1 MIEFAIEQ
9 RLAAF
14 EGGAQGAH
22 KLARGLDPVPTRS
35 AHWVAHE
42 DMREAIGRFVARESA
57 GVDHTL
63 EELQEHRAFR
73 DAGAAPA

>member
-1 MIEFAIEQ
+1 
-9 RLAAF
+9 
-14 EGGAQGAH
+14 
-22 KLARGLDPVPTRS
+22 VPTRS

-42 DMREAIGRFVARESA
+42 GMREAIGRFVARESA

-73 DAGAAPA
+73 DAGAPPA

>member
-1 MIEFAIEQ
+1 
-9 RLAAF
+9 
-14 EGGAQGAH
+14 
-22 KLARGLDPVPTRS
+22 
-35 AHWVAHE
+35 
-42 DMREAIGRFVARESA
+42 VARESA